1 MKNSNVLKSKKD
13 FNNLFENKTVYYS
26 SFFIIYV
33 SKNNLS
39 YFRYAIAPNKKNFKL
54 SVERNKIKRQIRS
67 IISDLKNEIS
77 EIDFLVIP
85 KNNYF
90 DTNFLTKKKDLLNL
104 IAKIYLKL
112 NQKNERRNVKK

>member
-33 SKNNLS
+33 SKNKLS
-39 YFRYAIAPNKKNFKL
+39 HFRYAIAPNKKNFKL
-54 SVERNKIKRQIRS
+54 AVERNKIKRQIRS
-67 IISDLKNEIS
+67 IVYEIKNKIYG
-77 EIDFLVIP
+77 IDFLIVP

-90 DTNFLTKKKDLLNL
+90 DVNFFDKKKDLLNL

-112 NQKNERRNVKK
+112 NQKKWKEK

>member
-33 SKNNLS
+33 SKNKLS
-39 YFRYAIAPNKKNFKL
+39 NFRYEIAPNKKNFKL
-54 SVERNKIKRQIRS
+54 AVERNKIKRQIRS
-67 IISDLKNEIS
+67 IVCELKDEIYG
-77 EIDFLVIP
+77 IDFLIIP

-90 DTNFLTKKKDLLNL
+90 DANFFDKKKDLLNL

-112 NQKNERRNVKK
+112 NQKNERRK